1 MHEISLLESMLDL
14 IENNAR
20 IEGYSRV
27 KRVCVEVGEL
37 SCVEPDALRFA
48 FDVVMQN
55 SLVNGA
61 KFDILSVNGRARC
74 RSCSIIFDIDSLYHP
89 CPNCQSFD
97 LKVIQGMETR
107 LKELDV
113 E

>member
-1 MHEISLLESMLDL
+1 MHEISLLESILDV
-14 IENNAR
+14 IEKNAR
-20 IEGYSRV
+20 SEGYSRV
-27 KRVCVEVGEL
+27 KRVCVEIGKL

-55 SLVNGA
+55 SLVDGA
-61 KFDILSVNGRARC
+61 KFDILSINGRARC
-74 RSCSIIFDIDSLYHP
+74 SSCSNIIDIDSLYHP
-89 CPNCQSFD
+89 CPDCQSFD

>member
-1 MHEISLLESMLDL
+1 MHEISLLKSMLDL
-14 IENNAR
+14 IEANAR
-20 IEGYSRV
+20 HETYSRV
-27 KRVCVEVGEL
+27 KRVRIEIGKL

-55 SLVNGA
+55 TLADNA
-61 KFDILSVNGRARC
+61 RLDILTIPGQAWCPICGITIES
-74 RSCSIIFDIDSLYHP
+74 DSLYDP
-89 CPNCQSFD
+89 CSSCQSFD
-97 LKVIQGMETR
+97 LRVTQGLETR